1 MSRSQGPLAIKR
13 KRPDSS
19 SPANALTEHELI
31 VLKVIET
38 KEDMGIW
45 LRDLKREAHI
55 PDNAVTKA
63 LKSLQAKN
71 LIKEVKTVQNRGRK
85 HYMASQFEPSKEITG
100 GDWYAGGSLDV
111 HFIKCLKELCI
122 KFIGQMKLATMEG
135 VTNRIRDT
143 GAFEVELTNQQI
155 EDILRALVLDN
166 EIMEVR
172 SNGLGDFAN
181 IPVGKVCYKLTSKR
195 RAAVEPKI
203 GAFASIPCGVC
214 TQISLCTPG
223 GVISPE
229 TCVYYKEWLDF

>member
-1 MSRSQGPLAIKR
+1 MVGSQGPLPIKR
-13 KRPDSS
+13 RRPVSS

-31 VLKVIET
+31 VLKVIES

-55 PDNAVTKA
+55 PDTAVTKA
-63 LKSLQAKN
+63 LKSIQAKN
-71 LIKEVKTVQNRGRK
+71 LIKEVKTVKNSGRK

-111 HFIKCLKELCI
+111 DFIKCLKELCI
-122 KFIGQMKLATMEG
+122 SFIRQLKVATIEG
-135 VTNRIRDT
+135 VTNRLRGS
-143 GAFEVELTNQQI
+143 GALEVELTSQQI
-155 EDILRALVLDN
+155 EEILRALVLDN

-172 SNGLGDFAN
+172 SNGSGDCSS

-195 RAAVEPKI
+195 RAAAEPKI

-229 TCVYYKEWLDF
+229 TCVYYKEWLEF